1 MTEFKVGDE
10 VFVNTPNPYH
20 TQYTLSMIAEGRR
33 GVTAHLTAYDGCVDD
48 DGDVWVEFADDV
60 YPNCAWIDPKCL
72 SLVNPPQENN
82 PVSPSHYAEGM
93 PEGIQVI
100 DIIKAQSADYLHGNV
115 IKYVLRWKFKNGVE
129 DLKKARVYIDW
140 LIEQEESRT

>member
-10 VFVNTPNPYH
+10 VFVNTRYPRN
-20 TQYTLSMIAEGRR
+20 TFANISVTEGAQ
-33 GVTAHLTAYDGCVDD
+33 GVVTNDVTDSPIDE
-48 DGDVWVEFADDV
+48 DGDVWVDFDGC
-60 YPNCAWIDPKCL
+60 CAYVSPECL

>member
-20 TQYTLSMIAEGRR
+20 TQCTLSRIAEGRR
-33 GVTAHLTAYDGCVDD
+33 GVTAHHNGYDGCVDD
-48 DGDVWVEFADDV
+48 DGDVWVEFADEGL
-60 YPNCAWIDPKCL
+60 PNCAWIDPKCL

-82 PVSPSHYAEGM
+82 PVSPSHYAEGT